1 MRGALMKYQACVTR
15 VVKESPD
22 VQTIFFTI
30 NDAVL
35 ASLAGQYVTVYAAGS
50 SDTVGKAYSLS
61 SAPHD
66 NEHTITVKAIGGYS
80 HWLCSLQ
87 PGDGFAVSEPYGF
100 FNVDD
105 AAPIIGIAAGV
116 GVSPIWSIIRDQL
129 NHHADRAITLYLTA
143 PHEDGLIFR
152 TAIDELF
159 SHSPSADACYFVTQS
174 ESAVATHGR
183 FVVSR
188 DIPPASLAA
197 SRFYVCGSESFV
209 RGVWRQLMEAA
220 VDEDRIV
227 TETFFE
233 TVA

>member
-1 MRGALMKYQACVTR
+1 MRHSARVARVTQ
-15 VVKESPD
+15 EAPD
-22 VQTIFFTI
+22 VHTIWFTI
-30 NDAVL
+30 NDGVL
-35 ASLAGQYVTVYAAGS
+35 ASVAGQYVTVYTAGS
-50 SDTVGKAYSLS
+50 SDAVGKAYSLS

-66 NEHTITVKAIGGYS
+66 TEHSITVKAIGGYS
-80 HWLCSLQ
+80 NWLCSLQ
-87 PGDGFAVSEPYGF
+87 PGDTFEVSEPYGF

-105 AAPIIGIAAGV
+105 DAPIVGIAAGV

-129 NHHADRAITLYLTA
+129 HHRQNRAIALYLSA
-143 PHEDGLIFR
+143 PQEDGLVFR
-152 TAIDELF
+152 RAIDSLF
-159 SHSPSADACYFVTQS
+159 AVSPACVARYFVTQGDS
-174 ESAVATHGR
+174 KVATSGR

-188 DIPPASLAA
+188 DIPQSSLAA

-233 TVA
+233 SAL